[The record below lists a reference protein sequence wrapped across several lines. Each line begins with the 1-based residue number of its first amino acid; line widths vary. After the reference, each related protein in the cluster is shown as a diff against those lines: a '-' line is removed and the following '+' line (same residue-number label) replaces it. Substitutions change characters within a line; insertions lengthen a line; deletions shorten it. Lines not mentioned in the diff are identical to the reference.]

1 MGSGGTGAGRGIAR
15 RNAVNAERAGSGS
28 RRERRP
34 GRWPSWT
41 LSACKVLF
49 VGLLVGCGAGSTN
62 ASPTQVLTPLILSV
76 QDAPVPFKGSDGKTH
91 LVYELWVTNFSH
103 IEVAVTDVEVLGDG
117 QPLENLGASTVA
129 QRLQPVANADR
140 STTGIMQA
148 GTVSLLFLHVILP
161 SGTPVP
167 KKLSHEIAFSAV
179 GRDATFTERGGTVKV
194 STHAPVVIGPPLIE
208 SNLISADSCCDAI
221 RHTRAALA
229 INGRV
234 WVAQRYAV
242 DWEQLD
248 DQDRV
253 YHGARTDV
261 HSYTI
266 YGDNVYAVAGGK
278 VVLAVDDQPDQVPGT
293 MPTGLTLDQADGN
306 AVIEDLGNGNY
317 ALYAHLAP
325 GSVTV
330 HTGDTVTRG
339 QIIGEVGNSG
349 NSIAP
354 HLHFQVMSGPL
365 SLASNGLPYE
375 IDAFR
380 ITGISPGTEAFDE
393 AEANGTPL
401 DVTPVDPPASA
412 TNALPLDQLIISF
425 QPPAN

>member
-1 MGSGGTGAGRGIAR
+1 MGSDRTGAVHSTASLHAG
-15 RNAVNAERAGSGS
+15 NAEAAHGGGRHKRRRAS
-28 RRERRP
+28 RS
-34 GRWPSWT
+34 SWAV
-41 LSACKVLF
+41 SACKLLF
-49 VGLLVGCGAGSTN
+49 VAILVGCGASSTN

-76 QDAPVPFKGSDGKTH
+76 HDAPVAFKGSDGKTH

-103 IEVAVTDVEVLGDG
+103 VQVTVTDAEVLGDG
-117 QPLENLGASTVA
+117 QPLENLGPSQVA

-140 STTGIMQA
+140 STTGIMEP

-179 GRDATFTERGGTVKV
+179 GRDQQFTENGGVTKV
-194 STHAPVVIGPPLIE
+194 DTRKPVIIGPPLMG

-248 DQDRV
+248 DQNRI
-253 YHGARTDV
+253 YHGAKTDV
-261 HSYTI
+261 HNYTI
-266 YGDNVYAVAGGK
+266 YGDNVYAVADGK
-278 VVLAVDDQPDQVPGT
+278 VVLAIDDQPDQVPGE
-293 MPTGLTLDQADGN
+293 MPSGLTLDQADGN
-306 AVIEDLGNGNY
+306 AVIEDIGDGNY

-330 HTGDTVTRG
+330 QTGDTVTRG
-339 QIIGEVGNSG
+339 EIIGKVGNSG
-349 NSIAP
+349 NTIAP
-354 HLHFQVMSGPL
+354 HLHFQVMNGPL

-375 IDAFR
+375 IDAFQ